1 MASLGDSF
9 TKGFGANGTA
19 ADNPSESWATGT
31 DVAVNSHY
39 LRLLSQNPAI
49 SGNNSNDSLDGS
61 NMAAVVSQAD
71 VAVGQAAPYVTVLA
85 GTNDVC
91 TPTAAG
97 MTTVSSFSTS
107 LNLVLTK
114 LGATPGVKVF
124 VASIPDWFGFWQKFH
139 SNVTAQNAWAAFPN
153 RCPVLLG
160 SAATPSDRTAFAQRV
175 TDLNAAIVSV
185 CAGFAFC
192 STDGGAVFRQWG
204 TFAAGDFTFDFFH
217 PSVSGQAKIATT
229 TWSAGPWVGPTNS
242 SLPTISGNA
251 SQGNTLTATT
261 GTWNGAVATYGYQW
275 KRCDSDGNG
284 CKSISAATSPTY
296 VVQAADAASTL
307 RVLVTASDASGAF
320 GTASSAPSAT
330 VAPIG
335 SGTAAIGRA
344 IVGSLSASGTGNYL
358 DTSGPYHL
366 GVSAT
371 GTLMRA
377 YLTGGPASM
386 DLRLVGLRRR
396 RRRQPRSVRRR
407 HESGDDRDRCGGR
420 LGRLPVCIGAVAPA
434 GQLLAR
440 VLVQPLGRSI

>member
-1 MASLGDSF
+1 MTILFALHMHGSVWKRVGLGVALASAALALASPAGAALPGSMASLGDSF

-49 SGNNSNDSLDGS
+49 SGNNSNDALDGS

-160 SAATPSDRTAFAQRV
+160 SAATPSDRTAFAQRI

-192 STDGGAVFRQWG
+192 STDGGAIFRQWG

-251 SQGNTLTATT
+251 VQGSTLTATT
-261 GTWNGAVATYGYQW
+261 GTWNGAVANYGYQW
-275 KRCDSDGNG
+275 KRCDTDGNG
-284 CKSISAATSPTY
+284 CLTISAATSPTLRRSGGGRRH
-296 VVQAADAASTL
+296 DAA
-307 RVLVTASDASGAF
+307 RRRHGKRRKPARSGPPAPRRPPPSRRSARAARPSA
-320 GTASSAPSAT
+320 GRSSARSP
-330 VAPIG
+330 P
-335 SGTAAIGRA
+335 RA
-344 IVGSLSASGTGNYL
+344 RGNYL

-371 GTLMRA
+371 GT
-377 YLTGGPASM
+377 G
-386 DLRLVGLRRR
+386 
-396 RRRQPRSVRRR
+396 
-407 HESGDDRDRCGGR
+407 
-420 LGRLPVCIGAVAPA
+420 
-434 GQLLAR
+434 
-440 VLVQPLGRSI
+440 